1 MSVETS
7 RQPSRVGVAIKRIV
21 HPSVLELVAMA
32 MLALA
37 YNVIRAGQGGDV
49 ALAFVHSD
57 ELVALEGWV
66 FDHVEVPLNSWTM
79 GVPLVAVPACYFY
92 AVMHYVATPT
102 VLFLS
107 WKVGGWK
114 YRRGYWSLVL
124 ASAVALL
131 VYMNYPVAP
140 PRLVPGDGVAD
151 VMRAF
156 AGYGWWGGAA
166 SAPRGIGDATNQY
179 AALPSLHCGWALW
192 CALQMWDFKGRWWRP
207 LAVLYPSAQAFV
219 VIATGNHYVIDVLLG
234 CGLVLAT
241 HFALDAF
248 GKRRFGWDS
257 DESPGLLSGHA
268 STR

>member
-7 RQPSRVGVAIKRIV
+7 RQQGRVGGALRKVA

-49 ALAFVHSD
+49 NAAFLHA
-57 ELVALEGWV
+57 EKLVSLEGWF
-66 FDHVEVPLNSWTM
+66 FDHIEVPLNAWTL

-92 AVMHYVATPT
+92 AIVHYVATPT
-102 VLFLS
+102 ILFLA
-107 WKVGGWK
+107 WKVGGWR

-124 ASAVALL
+124 ASGVAL
-131 VYMNYPVAP
+131 VIYMTYPVAP
-140 PRLVPGDGVAD
+140 PRLVPGDGVGD

-156 AGYGWWGGAA
+156 ADYGWWGGAA

-192 CALQMWDFKGRWWRP
+192 CALQMKDFKGRWWIP
-207 LAVLYPSAQAFV
+207 LAIAYPSLQAFV
-219 VIATGNHYVIDVLLG
+219 VVATGNHYLIDVLLG
-234 CGLVLAT
+234 CGLVLAA
-241 HFALDAF
+241 HFLVDLL
-248 GKRRFGWDS
+248 GKTWFGWGQ
-257 DESPGLLSGHA
+257 EPEA
-268 STR
+268 AAQ